1 MQSLVLTRDGLQLAD
16 TPITP
21 LMPGDVRI
29 EVRLVGIGGSDLA
42 IWKGDLD
49 VPLPL
54 ILGHEIAG
62 VVHESSV
69 PEFAPGTMVTTEVDL
84 FCGRC
89 WYCKNHLKHLCI
101 AKETLGITAD
111 GGLREYLS
119 VPADLIH
126 PLPDGV
132 DMVAGTFVEPLSS
145 AIQTQIDSPVG
156 PGEVVLVIGSGKL
169 GLLISQIYDATGADV
184 ILLDRNR
191 YQLGLG
197 RQLGLTNT
205 INTEETDWKKAV
217 LEATSGVGPA
227 LVVEATGASDGFA
240 MAFEIVRNRG
250 TIALKRMHGN
260 SIQVNAAEIV
270 NREIRIVGTSRG
282 PYAKAL
288 DMLSK
293 GRIEVNRLV
302 SKKFALEEGS
312 KAFEHANQPNVTK
325 VLVNI

>member
-29 EVRLVGIGGSDLA
+29 EVRSVGISGTDLA
-42 IWKGDLD
+42 IWNGDLD
-49 VPLPL
+49 TPLPI
-54 ILGHEIAG
+54 ILGREIAG
-62 VVHESSV
+62 VVHESSMS
-69 PEFAPGTMVTTEVDL
+69 EFTPGAMVTTEIDL
-84 FCGRC
+84 ACGRC
-89 WYCKNHLKHLCI
+89 WYCKNHLKHLCMV
-101 AKETLGITAD
+101 KQTLGITAD

-119 VPADLIH
+119 VPADLVH
-126 PLPDGV
+126 LLPEGV
-132 DMVAGTFVEPLSS
+132 DMVAGTFVEPLAS
-145 AIQTQIDSPVG
+145 AIQTQIDSPVR
-156 PGEVVLVIGSGKL
+156 PGEVVLIIGSGKL

-217 LEATSGVGPA
+217 LKATSGVGPA
-227 LVVEATGASDGFA
+227 LVVEATGTPDGFI
-240 MAFEIVRNRG
+240 MALEIVRSRG
-250 TIALKRMHGN
+250 AIALKSMHGN
-260 SIQVNAAEIV
+260 GVQINATEIV
-270 NREIRIVGTSRG
+270 SREIRIVGTSRG
-282 PYAKAL
+282 PYNNAL
-288 DMLSK
+288 DLLSK

-302 SKKFALEEGS
+302 SKKFTLEEGA
-312 KAFEHANQPNVTK
+312 KAFEYASQPNVTK

>member
-29 EVRLVGIGGSDLA
+29 EVRSVGICGTDLA
-42 IWKGDLD
+42 IWKGDFEAS
-49 VPLPL
+49 LPL

-69 PEFAPGTMVTTEVDL
+69 PEFALGAMVTTEVDL
-84 FCGRC
+84 ACGRC

-101 AKETLGITAD
+101 EKQTLGITTD

-119 VPADLIH
+119 VPADLVH
-126 PLPDGV
+126 LLPEGV
-132 DMVAGTFVEPLSS
+132 DMVAGTFVEPLAS

-156 PGEVVLVIGSGKL
+156 SGEIALVIGSGKL
-169 GLLISQIYDATGADV
+169 GLLISQVYDATGADV
-184 ILLDRNR
+184 LLLDRNR

-205 INTEETDWKKAV
+205 INSAETDWKEAV

-227 LVVEATGASDGFA
+227 LVIEATGTPAGFT
-240 MAFEIVRNRG
+240 MALEIVRSRG
-250 TIALKRMHGN
+250 TIALKSMHGN
-260 SIQVNAAEIV
+260 GIHVNATEIV

-282 PYAKAL
+282 PYDKAL

-293 GRIEVNRLV
+293 GRIEVNRLI
-302 SKKFALEEGS
+302 SKQFTLEDGAN
-312 KAFEHANQPNVTK
+312 AFEFANQPNVTK

>member
-1 MQSLVLTRDGLQLAD
+1 MQSLVLTRDGLQVAD

-29 EVRLVGIGGSDLA
+29 EVRSVGICGTDLA
-42 IWKGDLD
+42 IWKGDFST
-49 VPLPL
+49 PLPI

-69 PEFAPGTMVTTEVDL
+69 PEFTPGAMVTTEVDL
-84 FCGRC
+84 ACGRC
-89 WYCKNHLKHLCI
+89 WYCENHLKHLCI
-101 AKETLGITAD
+101 TKQTLGITTD

-119 VPADLIH
+119 VPADLVH
-126 PLPDGV
+126 LLPEGV
-132 DMVAGTFVEPLSS
+132 NMVAGTFVEPLAS
-145 AIQTQIDSPVG
+145 AIQTQVDSPVG
-156 PGEVVLVIGSGKL
+156 SGEVVLVLGSGKL
-169 GLLISQIYDATGADV
+169 GLLISQIYDATGANV
-184 ILLDRNR
+184 LLLDRNR

-205 INTEETDWKKAV
+205 INTTETDWKKAV

-227 LVVEATGASDGFA
+227 LVVEATGTPDGFI
-240 MAFEIVRNRG
+240 MALEIVRNRG
-250 TIALKRMHGN
+250 TIALKSMHGN
-260 SIQVNAAEIV
+260 GVQINTTEIV

-282 PYAKAL
+282 PYDKAL

-302 SKKFALEEGS
+302 SKQFTLEEGAM
-312 KAFEHANQPNVTK
+312 AFEHANQPNVTK